1 MNHKKDDIVY
11 YWYIDFDKHK
21 TNKDIKNTK
30 KIAETE
36 MTQDEVG
43 GEVGKNIRVRFIQ
56 SLPKYV
62 CIDTDDKKSNDFM
75 VKILNKYNIKGN
87 CYPSISNYFKPDLEE
102 NSHKNHYWFETE
114 LPITSHIHVNNTLLD
129 IWGSKC
135 YYTNIKH
142 IFNRQTIN
150 VGNNGEDYRII
161 FEPNVKGYYFDD
173 SCKKYP
179 FLTSEMYDDIM
190 NINLKDELFT
200 KKKVPSCLMHKDCIA
215 FERFKCLEESGF
227 KRDGYSPM
235 SDYHKKIL
243 NDYQC
248 NNKVNTSPLIIDDLS
263 RGVICCVNVDGS
275 NDPFIAVLRMKK
287 EGRVSS
293 YWGLPKGHPKQN
305 ESEIS
310 NAVRETLE
318 EIGIDV
324 CKYIHEDVYIN
335 DKYTFFG
342 PMHIDS
348 NRSKMQ
354 HGIPCLQ
361 YKEVKYFL
369 AVLPEKVELKPQLE
383 EVLECKWIR
392 LSELKNLT
400 YPNTNKMLI
409 NFFDSKKVKSKLECK
424 THSNSPPPLLQKLFE
439 KTFSKHY
446 YQAKFKG
453 CDNTMPLY
461 NGVKYNTNTV
471 ASAQLVNNV
480 EVWAKVVSVYDGDTF
495 YTVFQL
501 PDEPIRKYK
510 VRLCHDDNSR
520 LDYVDAPEL
529 DSKDRNEKMK
539 ACASKQFVEKMILNK
554 IVRLKIKG
562 NDHYGRILAD
572 VSSINGDDT
581 ACLSEIII
589 QNNHA
594 KKKYLS
600 HFPKKK
606 VSKSELLIHIKKE
619 SKQCEQLENQDSKP
633 RFNILDPFHLFD
645 NKKKTVDKVDKPLE
659 VQQMENQDSKP
670 RINILDPFHLFDN
683 KKKTV
688 DKVDKPLGGAQQMQN
703 REERVDKKGFFD
715 LFKKK

>member
-11 YWYIDFDKHK
+11 YWYMDFDKHK
-21 TNKDIKNTK
+21 TNKDIKITK
-30 KIAETE
+30 TIAEKEKELTD
-36 MTQDEVG
+36 Q
-43 GEVGKNIRVRFIQ
+43 GKNIRIRYIQ

-75 VKILNKYNIKGN
+75 VTILNKYNIKGN

-102 NSHKNHYWFETE
+102 NSHKYHYWFETE

-135 YYTNIKH
+135 YYTNISN
-142 IFNRQTIN
+142 IFKIQHFFT

-179 FLTSEMYDDIM
+179 LLTSEMYDDIM

-200 KKKVPSCLMHKDCIA
+200 KKKVPSCSFHKDCIA

-227 KRDGYSPM
+227 KRDGYTPM

-243 NDYQC
+243 NDYQS
-248 NNKVNTSPLIIDDLS
+248 NNKINTSPLIIDDLS

-275 NDPFIAVLRMKK
+275 NDPFIAALRMKK

-310 NAVRETLE
+310 NAVREVLE
-318 EIGIDV
+318 EVGIDV

-342 PMHIDS
+342 PMHIDSNS

-392 LSELKNLT
+392 LSELKNVT
-400 YPNTNKMLI
+400 YPNTNKMLTT
-409 NFFDSKKVKSKLECK
+409 FFDSKKVKSKLECK
-424 THSNSPPPLLQKLFE
+424 KQSNSPPLLQKLFE

-446 YQAKFKG
+446 YQVKFKG
-453 CDNTMPLY
+453 YDNTMPKY
-461 NGVKYNTNTV
+461 NGTIFNSNKIAGT
-471 ASAQLVNNV
+471 QLVNNI
-480 EVWAKVVSVYDGDTF
+480 EAWAKVVRVYDGDTF
-495 YTVFQL
+495 FAVFQL

-510 VRLCHDDNSR
+510 VRLTHDDNS
-520 LDYVDAPEL
+520 LDYIDAPEL
-529 DSKDRNEKMK
+529 DSKNYNEKMK
-539 ACASKQFVEKMILNK
+539 AYASKKFVEKMILNK

-562 NDHYGRILAD
+562 SDDYGRILAD
-572 VSSINGDDT
+572 VYSINGDDT
-581 ACLSEIII
+581 TPLSEIII

-594 KKKYLS
+594 KKKYLP
-600 HFPKKK
+600 FLPKKK
-606 VSKSELLIHIKKE
+606 VSESELLIHIKEE
-619 SKQCEQLENQDSKP
+619 SKQCQQMENQDSKP
-633 RFNILDPFHLFD
+633 RFNILNPFHLF
-645 NKKKTVDKVDKPLE
+645 NNNKKTVDKVDKPLE
-659 VQQMENQDSKP
+659 
-670 RINILDPFHLFDN
+670 
-683 KKKTV
+683 
-688 DKVDKPLGGAQQMQN
+688 AQQMQS
-703 REERVDKKGFFD
+703 REKSETTNKKGFFD

>member
-11 YWYIDFDKHK
+11 YWYTDFDKHK
-21 TNKDIKNTK
+21 TNKDIKITK
-30 KIAETE
+30 KNAEKEKELTD
-36 MTQDEVG
+36 Q
-43 GEVGKNIRVRFIQ
+43 GKNIRIRYIQ

-75 VKILNKYNIKGN
+75 VTILNKYNIKGN

-102 NSHKNHYWFETE
+102 NSHKYHYWFETE
-114 LPITSHIHVNNTLLD
+114 LPITSHIRVNNTLLD

-135 YYTNIKH
+135 YYTNISN
-142 IFNRQTIN
+142 IFKIDQHFFT
-150 VGNNGEDYRII
+150 VGNNAEDYRII

-179 FLTSEMYDDIM
+179 LLTSEMYDDIM

-200 KKKVPSCLMHKDCIA
+200 KKKVPSCLFHKDCIA

-227 KRDGYSPM
+227 KRDGYTPM

-243 NDYQC
+243 NDYQS
-248 NNKVNTSPLIIDDLS
+248 NNKINTSPLIIDDLS

-310 NAVRETLE
+310 NAVREMLE
-318 EIGIDV
+318 EVGIDV

-342 PMHIDS
+342 PMHIDSSS

-392 LSELKNLT
+392 LSELKNVT
-400 YPNTNKMLI
+400 YPNINKMLTT
-409 NFFDSKKVKSKLECK
+409 FFDSKKVKSKLECK
-424 THSNSPPPLLQKLFE
+424 KQSNSPPLLQKLFE

-446 YQAKFKG
+446 YQVKFKG
-453 CDNTMPLY
+453 YDNTMPKY
-461 NGVKYNTNTV
+461 NGIIFNSNKIAGT
-471 ASAQLVNNV
+471 QLVNNI
-480 EVWAKVVSVYDGDTF
+480 EVWAKVVRVYDGDTF
-495 YTVFQL
+495 FAVFQL

-510 VRLCHDDNSR
+510 VRLTHDDNR
-520 LDYVDAPEL
+520 LDYIDAPEL
-529 DSKDRNEKMK
+529 DSKNYNEKMK
-539 ACASKQFVEKMILNK
+539 AYASKKFVEKMILNK

-562 NDHYGRILAD
+562 SDGYGRILAD
-572 VSSINGDDT
+572 VYSINGDDT
-581 ACLSEIII
+581 TPLSEIIF

-594 KKKYLS
+594 KKKYLP
-600 HFPKKK
+600 FLPKKK
-606 VSKSELLIHIKKE
+606 VSESELLIHIKEE
-619 SKQCEQLENQDSKP
+619 SKQCQQMENQDSKP
-633 RFNILDPFHLFD
+633 RFNILNPFHLF
-645 NKKKTVDKVDKPLE
+645 NNNKKTVDKVDKPLE
-659 VQQMENQDSKP
+659 
-670 RINILDPFHLFDN
+670 
-683 KKKTV
+683 
-688 DKVDKPLGGAQQMQN
+688 AQQMQN
-703 REERVDKKGFFD
+703 REKSETTNKKGFFD